1 MWKFYSQVLWEWSTG
16 GETPIWGDADML
28 PTNNVVGP
36 SWDQYVDPTAT
47 DGISGYHAHIWEV
60 TAEKEVAWGLH
71 VAGECIPAYSCD
83 PSTQERYL
91 RRTDDAPRGWAI
103 YSAERYKLLS
113 PCTARCTSSIK

>member
-71 VAGECIPAYSCD
+71 VAGECIPAFSCD

-91 RRTDDAPRGWAI
+91 RRTDEAPRGWAI

-113 PCTARCTSSIK
+113 PCTAQCTSSIK